1 MVPVPTTQEQSGP
14 FPRHTRPRQKLEPC
28 ASMVRFQQ
36 TGQTRAKARGVLRK
50 RTNRAPQG
58 AAARVRFVWLL
69 AGPAGAALRPPLR
82 IFKVRPMPTTVC
94 PSCEKTSTAPNCTA
108 GQSVRC
114 PACSLWF
121 QAPSLPPPKVDAP
134 ENSSPHRLRQ
144 ARRSRGL
151 VAVAAAVVLAV
162 VGIGGCGGA
171 GSESKQK
178 PEGESQ
184 TARPEKS
191 GDGGPPKQTKD
202 APQKVP
208 AKDATAERD
217 RDYLTVLET
226 LYELDGLANG
236 KKFWLNVDD
245 QAGFKDLRGPSASLV
260 VSRAFDPALKSAEF
274 GSVERRKMFV
284 DWHKMDSKDWRPEF
298 VKRYPERAVINDEIA
313 VVVRD
318 LCSQHLTNISSHLVD
333 QKEKIGKE
341 LFKKADS
348 DPELNARMARN
359 GPKIIDDQW
368 HEYRVKYLE
377 KQGPKLVEEVRA
389 AVKKMD
395 SIVRLKAKVEKA
407 APPQK

>member
-1 MVPVPTTQEQSGP
+1 
-14 FPRHTRPRQKLEPC
+14 
-28 ASMVRFQQ
+28 
-36 TGQTRAKARGVLRK
+36 
-50 RTNRAPQG
+50 
-58 AAARVRFVWLL
+58 
-69 AGPAGAALRPPLR
+69 
-82 IFKVRPMPTTVC
+82 MPTTVC
-94 PSCEKTSTAPNCTA
+94 PSCEKIPTTLNSVA
-108 GQSVRC
+108 GSSVRC
-114 PACSLWF
+114 SACSLWF
-121 QAPSLPPPKVDAP
+121 QAPSLTAPKVDAS
-134 ENSSPHRLRQ
+134 ENSSPLRFP
-144 ARRSRGL
+144 RTGRSRGL

-171 GSESKQK
+171 GNESKPKQ
-178 PEGESQ
+178 EGEGQ
-184 TARPEKS
+184 TARPEKN
-191 GDGGPPKQTKD
+191 GDGAPPKHMKD

-208 AKDATAERD
+208 AKDGPAERD

-245 QAGFKDLRGPSASLV
+245 QVGFKDLRGPSASLV

-318 LCSQHLTNISSHLVD
+318 LCSQHLTDISSHLVD
-333 QKEKIGKE
+333 QKDKIGKE

-348 DPELNARMARN
+348 DPDLNARMARN
-359 GPKIIDDQW
+359 GPKIIEDQW
-368 HEYRVKYLE
+368 HEYRLKYLE

-395 SIVRLKAKVEKA
+395 SIVRLKAKVGKA